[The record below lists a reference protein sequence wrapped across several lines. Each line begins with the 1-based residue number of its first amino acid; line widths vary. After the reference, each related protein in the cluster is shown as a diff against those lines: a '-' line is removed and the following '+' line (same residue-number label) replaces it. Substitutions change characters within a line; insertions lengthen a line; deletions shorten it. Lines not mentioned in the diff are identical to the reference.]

1 MSDLNAFRHE
11 TRDWLEANCP
21 PSMRESTQGGE
32 EMCWGGR
39 NFEFASEEQKQWM
52 ERMGAKGWTAP
63 VWPAEYGG
71 GGELRLLLQGVS
83 EHLYTEEPALSDE
96 GEVGGLRVLTS
107 WPLSRAAGPLGGA
120 AEEHAWDMR
129 GERPPV
135 TVASIRL
142 SSGRKPALL
151 ACRVGRGAAIAG
163 AHRRHGFH
171 SDAGGEKGGV
181 GQPRN

>member
-1 MSDLNAFRHE
+1 MDGELLE
-11 TRDWLEANCP
+11 PLEAGGAHP
-21 PSMRESTQGGE
+21 PPYALLYVQG
-32 EMCWGGR
+32 
-39 NFEFASEEQKQWM
+39 
-52 ERMGAKGWTAP
+52 ERVAAL
-63 VWPAEYGG
+63 PAQVVLRDVCQVRIEG